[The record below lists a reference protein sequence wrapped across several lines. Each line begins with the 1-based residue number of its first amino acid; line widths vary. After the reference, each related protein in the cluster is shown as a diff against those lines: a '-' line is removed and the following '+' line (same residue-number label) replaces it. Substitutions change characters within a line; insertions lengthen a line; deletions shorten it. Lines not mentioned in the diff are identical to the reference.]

1 VTSRTAPFET
11 NTYAQEVKKLYRG
24 FAKNTT
30 TLAKNN
36 NKGLTLVITIPVWL
50 KYDISV
56 SEDIMSEFIAL

>member
-1 VTSRTAPFET
+1 VKTLYTA
-11 NTYAQEVKKLYRG
+11 

-30 TLAKNN
+30 AFAKHN

-56 SEDIMSEFIAL
+56 SEDIMNEFISL